1 MPRASKSSVPL
12 ALQMVTVQYSGPL
25 SWSSLFFRVLT
36 SGTGT
41 ARFLTSAG
49 LVPLSKDQ
57 FLLVSS
63 SHGRNQ
69 RPLVLAGQSLP
80 SLLQLCTCDGR
91 AHCLDGRRI
100 GRPVG
105 PGKAVHSLLLFRGD
119 KSIFV
124 RLCSRPCR
132 AADSLVTAVDMSLP
146 PAIGPTLGTSFRL
159 SRVLGHPPRLGSAS
173 RALGPR
179 RRTETKAIVG
189 DEWYLLLWTRVWP
202 RRLSF
207 TS

>member
-12 ALQMVTVQYSGPL
+12 ALQMVTAQYLGPL

-63 SHGRNQ
+63 SHSHNQ
-69 RPLVLAGQSLP
+69 RPLVLAGQSPP

-91 AHCLDGRRI
+91 VHCLDQ
-100 GRPVG
+100 PVG
-105 PGKAVHSLLLFRGD
+105 RPGKAVHSLLLFHGD

-124 RLCSRPCR
+124 QICGRPSGSRLTGYCC
-132 AADSLVTAVDMSLP
+132 
-146 PAIGPTLGTSFRL
+146 
-159 SRVLGHPPRLGSAS
+159 
-173 RALGPR
+173 
-179 RRTETKAIVG
+179 
-189 DEWYLLLWTRVWP
+189 
-202 RRLSF
+202 
-207 TS
+207 

>member
-91 AHCLDGRRI
+91 VHCLDW
-100 GRPVG
+100 PVSC
-105 PGKAVHSLLLFRGD
+105 PGKAVCSLLLFRGD

-124 RLCSRPCR
+124 RLCGRP
-132 AADSLVTAVDMSLP
+132 
-146 PAIGPTLGTSFRL
+146 LGGRL
-159 SRVLGHPPRLGSAS
+159 TG
-173 RALGPR
+173 
-179 RRTETKAIVG
+179 
-189 DEWYLLLWTRVWP
+189 YCC
-202 RRLSF
+202 
-207 TS
+207 

>member
-12 ALQMVTVQYSGPL
+12 ALQMVTAQYLGPL

-57 FLLVSS
+57 FLLVSL

-69 RPLVLAGQSLP
+69 HPLVLAGQSLP

-91 AHCLDGRRI
+91 AHCLD
-100 GRPVG
+100 RPVG
-105 PGKAVHSLLLFRGD
+105 CPGKAIRLLLLFRGD

-124 RLCSRPCR
+124 RLCSQP
-132 AADSLVTAVDMSLP
+132 S
-146 PAIGPTLGTSFRL
+146 GGRL
-159 SRVLGHPPRLGSAS
+159 TG
-173 RALGPR
+173 
-179 RRTETKAIVG
+179 
-189 DEWYLLLWTRVWP
+189 YCC
-202 RRLSF
+202 
-207 TS
+207 